1 MVEHFAGLVD
11 PRAERAKRHELLDII
26 FITICGVICG
36 ADNWVEIEEFGN
48 ARLEWLSRFLRLPN
62 GIPSHDTFG
71 RVFSRLDPD
80 QFGACFMNWAR
91 SVAELTQGE
100 VVAIDGKTLRR
111 CHDRGQGRAP
121 LHLVSAWT
129 AQNHLV
135 LGQTRTQAHS
145 NEITAIPQLLALL
158 ELRGCIIT
166 IDAMGCQT
174 EIAQQIVD
182 GGADYLLAVKSNQ
195 GELYGNIQ
203 DLFQMAAQ
211 EGSLAEE
218 PVYHRPDYHRP
229 DYHRPDYHRPDY
241 HRQVDKGHGRLETR
255 ECWVITDPAEL
266 AYVDPHRRWLGLK
279 SVAKVCYRRGV
290 HPQAPREAPREAL
303 REAPRE
309 APTETRYYI
318 CSYQPAAAS
327 LLQASRQHWGIEN
340 SLHWVLDMAF
350 DEDHCRVR
358 TGHADQNLAVVR
370 HLTLNLLKQER
381 TAKVGIKAKRKKAG
395 WDHDYLLKVLAI

>member
-1 MVEHFAGLVD
+1 M
-11 PRAERAKRHELLDII
+11 
-26 FITICGVICG
+26 
-36 ADNWVEIEEFGN
+36 
-48 ARLEWLSRFLRLPN
+48 
-62 GIPSHDTFG
+62 
-71 RVFSRLDPD
+71 
-80 QFGACFMNWAR
+80 
-91 SVAELTQGE
+91 
-100 VVAIDGKTLRR
+100 
-111 CHDRGQGRAP
+111 
-121 LHLVSAWT
+121 
-129 AQNHLV
+129 

-182 GGADYLLAVKSNQ
+182 GDADYLLAVKSNQ

-211 EGSLAEE
+211 EGAAQEGSAQEGSLAEE
-218 PVYHRPDYHRP
+218 PA
-229 DYHRPDYHRPDY
+229 YHRPDY

-266 AYVDPHRRWLGLK
+266 AYVDPHRRWPGLK

-290 HPQAPREAPREAL
+290 HPQAPQQAPRQ
-303 REAPRE
+303 APQDPPSE
-309 APTETRYYI
+309 VRYYI
-318 CSYQPAAAS
+318 CSYPPNAAS

-381 TAKVGIKAKRKKAG
+381 TAKVGIKAR
-395 WDHDYLLKVLAI
+395 AIAF